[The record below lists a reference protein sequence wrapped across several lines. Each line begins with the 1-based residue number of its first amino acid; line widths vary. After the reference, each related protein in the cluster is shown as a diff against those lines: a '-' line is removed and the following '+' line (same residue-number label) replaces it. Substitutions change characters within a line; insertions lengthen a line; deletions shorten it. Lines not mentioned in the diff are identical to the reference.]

1 MGIFH
6 VALGV
11 DAKTFL
17 KAGHDQLIVV
27 AESSA
32 DAKQVAKA
40 YMGLPSDAAWAAA
53 TVTEITEGTDLADWR
68 ARVTVKDTG
77 GVIVEQVTVTGVT
90 VADFDSIAALLVTAL
105 NATSSIAGAAY
116 STPNL
121 TIAETT
127 DTLGDHTVEV
137 AMLPPITWDDPEI
150 AIAGLFG
157 TITHEGVAGAALAVV
172 MLDTKLPAI
181 KYEVGS

>member
-1 MGIFH
+1 MGVYH
-6 VALGV
+6 VALDV

-17 KAGHDQLIVV
+17 REGHDQLIVV

-40 YMGLPSDAAWAAA
+40 YMGLPSDAAWAAS

-68 ARVTVKDTG
+68 ARITVKDTG

-105 NATSSIAGAAY
+105 NATSSIAGATY
-116 STPNL
+116 TTPNL

-150 AIAGLFG
+150 VIAGLFG
-157 TITHEGVAGAALAVV
+157 TITHEGSAGAALAVV

>member
-1 MGIFH
+1 MGVYH
-6 VALGV
+6 VALDV
-11 DAKTFL
+11 KSKTFL
-17 KAGHDQLIVV
+17 KEGHDQLIVV

-53 TVTEITEGTDLADWR
+53 TTTLIAEDTDLADWR

-77 GVIVEQVTVTGVT
+77 GVIVEQVTVTAVT
-90 VADFDSIAALLVTAL
+90 VGDFDSIAALLVIAL

-181 KYEVGS
+181 KYEVGG

>member
-17 KAGHDQLIVV
+17 KAGHDQLVVV
-27 AESSA
+27 AESAA
-32 DAKQVAKA
+32 DVKQVAKA

-53 TVTEITEGTDLADWR
+53 TVTEITEGTDLAGWR

-77 GVIVEQVTVTGVT
+77 VVVEQVTVTGVT

-105 NATSSIAGAAY
+105 NATSSISGAAY

-121 TIAETT
+121 TIAGTT

-157 TITHEGVAGAALAVV
+157 TITHQGMFDDALAVV